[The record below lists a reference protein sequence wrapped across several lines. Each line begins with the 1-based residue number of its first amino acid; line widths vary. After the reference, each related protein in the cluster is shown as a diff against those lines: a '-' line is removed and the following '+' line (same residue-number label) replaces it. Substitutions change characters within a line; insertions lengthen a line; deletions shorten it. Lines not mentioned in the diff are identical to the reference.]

1 MGPRS
6 ADPSG
11 ALRTRPAGR
20 QHMTRRL
27 LLGLWTA
34 LLPASER
41 QRLQER
47 LPYDLPTVPVSWALA
62 AVQLALIPVWA
73 LLGVSYAHH
82 VTGVQAATILAS
94 EHTPTF
100 TEAMLAS
107 IALGPLAFLFTPQGL
122 LLEYVILTGVVRVAG
137 LVASDRP
144 TGDPLVTLVAWLRR
158 LTGAEVRRRR
168 RLRALGPRRPDRI
181 LRDGAGL
188 LVLSSED
195 KPDWDEHVTVEHE
208 GLFYRLV
215 RREDRPRARGIEVA
229 YVLRRQESGE
239 LIRRLVRLDAPSE
252 PAPASSPPGAGP
264 AQPGL
269 SGPNR
274 YDR

>member
-1 MGPRS
+1 
-6 ADPSG
+6 
-11 ALRTRPAGR
+11 
-20 QHMTRRL
+20 MTRRL
-27 LLGLWTA
+27 LLALWAA

-41 QRLQER
+41 ERLQER
-47 LPYDLPTVPVSWALA
+47 LDHDVPTVPVSWALA
-62 AVQLALIPVWA
+62 AAQLALIPVWA
-73 LLGVSYAHH
+73 LMGVSYAHQ
-82 VTGVQAATILAS
+82 VTGVEAAAILAS

-107 IALGPLAFLFTPQGL
+107 IALGPLAFVFTPRGL
-122 LLEYVILTGVVRVAG
+122 LLEYVILTGVVRIAG

-195 KPDWDEHVTVEHE
+195 KPDWDEYVTVEHE
-208 GLFYRLV
+208 GVFYRLV
-215 RREDRPRARGIEVA
+215 RREDRPFAGGIEVA
-229 YVLRRQESGE
+229 YVLRRQQSGE
-239 LIRRLVRLDAPSE
+239 LIRRLVRLDAPSG
-252 PAPASSPPGAGP
+252 PAPAANPRYGEPAGQGGGPHPPE
-264 AQPGL
+264 
-269 SGPNR
+269 
-274 YDR
+274 